1 MNPPWLLTS
10 SILAGQTQ
18 ADFWLPLSYSL
29 LTSCIDAPWLPATK
43 RWTRKCCIFI
53 CCWRKSFAPSLLEA
67 TNVYRLVFPMCTGG
81 TVNVKFHATAIVD
94 PTVLSLRPRLCFLAS
109 GQHRV
114 SFFHCYKPPLPPPPK
129 TLPLLCSWKHLLA
142 PRCILVIFCVVCFG
156 SSSVSHHSHL
166 MAGCSPAHCVVSHI
180 ARVCHSRHTACAP
193 AASVIVAQ
201 TTAITSAFIYIYKT
215 IAVLH
220 L

>member
-1 MNPPWLLTS
+1 M
-10 SILAGQTQ
+10 
-18 ADFWLPLSYSL
+18 
-29 LTSCIDAPWLPATK
+29 
-43 RWTRKCCIFI
+43 FI
-53 CCWRKSFAPSLLEA
+53 AWFSQ
-67 TNVYRLVFPMCTGG
+67 MCTGG

-201 TTAITSAFIYIYKT
+201 TTAITSAFIYI
-215 IAVLH
+215 
-220 L
+220 